1 MPSGGAR
8 RVAERGGQ
16 PDKDQQEQ
24 DEGHGNERREEER
37 RERENE
43 GLRARLDR
51 LSNALDAQ
59 GEADKAS
66 DAAKTGR
73 DGGTPGAM
81 GNAMVLAFRVL
92 SEFVAAVI
100 VGAVIGWGIDRVA
113 GTTPAFLV
121 TFLLM
126 GAAAGI
132 WNVYRIAIKPPD
144 SEG

>member
-51 LSNALDAQ
+51 LSNALRTAARLRRIGQNMLSQPATPQ
-59 GEADKAS
+59 GK
-66 DAAKTGR
+66 
-73 DGGTPGAM
+73 
-81 GNAMVLAFRVL
+81 
-92 SEFVAAVI
+92 
-100 VGAVIGWGIDRVA
+100 
-113 GTTPAFLV
+113 TPAR
-121 TFLLM
+121 
-126 GAAAGI
+126 GARAG
-132 WNVYRIAIKPPD
+132 VSA
-144 SEG
+144 